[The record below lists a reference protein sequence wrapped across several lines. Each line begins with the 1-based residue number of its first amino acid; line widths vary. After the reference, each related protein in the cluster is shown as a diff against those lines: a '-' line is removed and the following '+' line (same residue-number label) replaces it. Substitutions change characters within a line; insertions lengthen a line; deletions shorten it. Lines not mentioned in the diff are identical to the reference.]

1 MGDPSDDSVQESLNS
16 ENVTVKNDEVAEHSV
31 ENDVNNEIDSKT
43 ESSTE
48 EKAEK
53 VVEVNAQ
60 PTTSIQN
67 VVPQVKPVWRE
78 KPKVY
83 KRNDDDIEEFDTDEE
98 DESKEDPQSSDPSNS
113 ANLNYSSHMTYEGD
127 KCIYT
132 EPGTGKRFIW
142 DSQENKWCAEGDDE
156 NPQSLGVYGF
166 ENDTHTYTD
175 PKDGTV
181 YIWDKEKNGW
191 FPKIDDDFMARYQM
205 NYGFAD
211 SNDDANKPN
220 STNLE
225 QKPQISKE
233 EIKKSKEEKKAENKR
248 KAQEPPQW
256 FEIDEAHNTTIYI
269 SNLPLDITLDELEG
283 RVTTYGILARDDKG
297 KNKLKLYTDEN
308 GEIKGD
314 ARCTY
319 LKVES
324 VNLAL
329 NYFDGSDIRGNTI
342 SVQRAKFQMKGDYD
356 PTRKPKKKK
365 KDKERQKKIKEKLLD
380 WRPDRLPGEPS
391 RNERIVIIKNLFSP
405 EEFDKDAGLV
415 LEFSQ
420 DIRSECTKCGEVKK
434 VIIYDRNPEGV
445 AQVTF
450 KEVEEAQACVQL
462 LNNRWFA
469 QRRITAEIWDGKT
482 KYKIK
487 ETEAQIEERINKW
500 DKFLEEQE
508 DAEDAKKTA
517 AT

>member
-1 MGDPSDDSVQESLNS
+1 ML
-16 ENVTVKNDEVAEHSV
+16 
-31 ENDVNNEIDSKT
+31 
-43 ESSTE
+43 
-48 EKAEK
+48 
-53 VVEVNAQ
+53 
-60 PTTSIQN
+60 
-67 VVPQVKPVWRE
+67 
-78 KPKVY
+78 
-83 KRNDDDIEEFDTDEE
+83 
-98 DESKEDPQSSDPSNS
+98 
-113 ANLNYSSHMTYEGD
+113 
-127 KCIYT
+127 
-132 EPGTGKRFIW
+132 
-142 DSQENKWCAEGDDE
+142 
-156 NPQSLGVYGF
+156 
-166 ENDTHTYTD
+166 
-175 PKDGTV
+175 
-181 YIWDKEKNGW
+181 
-191 FPKIDDDFMARYQM
+191 
-205 NYGFAD
+205 
-211 SNDDANKPN
+211 
-220 STNLE
+220 
-225 QKPQISKE
+225 
-233 EIKKSKEEKKAENKR
+233 
-248 KAQEPPQW
+248 
-256 FEIDEAHNTTIYI
+256 
-269 SNLPLDITLDELEG
+269 LP
-283 RVTTYGILARDDKG
+283 
-297 KNKLKLYTDEN
+297 
-308 GEIKGD
+308 
-314 ARCTY
+314 
-319 LKVES
+319 VES

-508 DAEDAKKTA
+508 DAEDAKKAA